1 MSDWKRLTSHGLT
14 SNIAV
19 SEILVDPI
27 FQMRENGTDE
37 NLVNH
42 YAGIME
48 ANDPDGWH
56 VFPDITLL
64 MVTDPDEFDDE
75 GWSRHQK
82 YYVIGGFHR
91 FGAIQQ
97 RGYEHVTA
105 TVVQGNVADG
115 IAFAAGENA
124 DQSRRRTQADIRR
137 AVTACLYNPNINQWS
152 NGYIARI
159 CHVDPQT
166 VANHEKRFYAT
177 DPSYKRPEKLKFVDK
192 HGGTSLRKHSI
203 PKIGVEETKEVLIPD
218 DTERKQLLSDVTDL
232 HVQSI
237 AGYVEAEAPLERE
250 QRTADLIRE
259 YPAYD
264 SYSRRDTLS
273 VSELKELH
281 ATLEKIAKDVK
292 QRWATLCDE
301 IWDLWHEEIDEL
313 MTDVDWKTEDER
325 EEAIKKEY
333 PGFAKFDGYR
343 WKLSYVQM
351 ECLKSTLEA
360 IKAEIEANGDTAYL
374 PESYFEEQVTEE
386 AEDGGP
392 IKKASK
398 QAVNAAILAANAANK
413 AFELLMGDKN
423 KLSWV
428 VTNRQMPN
436 FISAYNKQL
445 ADPADKF
452 PRGEQKD
459 TSWGMDDFDEETVKR
474 IERNWKRI
482 EQACLDRPDWVR
494 DWIYD
499 RYCRLSQFE
508 IFFSDEGRTKYDAYV
523 FKASCPLSE
532 AELHEIFVAAQ
543 QAAEQKYFELTAGK
557 YRKK

>member
-1 MSDWKRLTSHGLT
+1 MSDWTL
-14 SNIAV
+14 SNSVSFTGETIVV

-27 FQMRENGTDE
+27 FQMREDGTDE

-48 ANDPDGWH
+48 ANDPDGWRI
-56 VFPDITLL
+56 FPDITIL
-64 MVTDPDEFDDE
+64 MVTDLEPDNDDLDYYE
-75 GWSRHQK
+75 KH
-82 YYVIGGFHR
+82 YVIGGFHR

-97 RGYEHVTA
+97 RGYEQITA
-105 TVVQGNVADG
+105 TIIHGSVADG

-177 DPSYKRPEKLKFVDK
+177 DPTYKRPEKLKFVDK
-192 HGGTSLRKHSI
+192 HGGISRRKHSI
-203 PKIGVEETKEVLIPD
+203 PKIGIDETKEVLIPD
-218 DTERKQLLSDVTDL
+218 DTERKQLISDVTDL
-232 HVQSI
+232 HLQSI
-237 AGYVEAEAPLERE
+237 AGFVDAENPIERE
-250 QRTADLIRE
+250 HRTEELVRQ
-259 YPAYD
+259 YPVYD

-273 VSELKELH
+273 VAELKELH

-292 QRWATLCDE
+292 QRRDTLSDE

-313 MTDVDWKTEDER
+313 MTDCDWDTEKQR
-325 EEAIKKEY
+325 TAAIENEY
-333 PGFAKFDGYR
+333 PGFAQFDGYR
-343 WKLSYVQM
+343 WQLSYVQM
-351 ECLKSTLEA
+351 ERLKSTLEA
-360 IKAEIEANGDTAYL
+360 IKADIEANGDHAYL
-374 PESYFEEQVTEE
+374 PALYFEEQVTEE

-392 IKKASK
+392 IRKASK
-398 QAVNAAILAANAANK
+398 QAVNAAILAANAAER
-413 AFELLMGDKN
+413 AFEALMGDKK

-436 FISAYNKQL
+436 FISAFNKQQ

-452 PRGEQKD
+452 PRNEQKD

-482 EQACLDRPDWVR
+482 EQACIDHPDWVR
-494 DWIYD
+494 GWIYE
-499 RYCRLSQFE
+499 RYCRLSGFE
-508 IFFSDEGRTKYDAYV
+508 IKFSDEAHSRYDEYK
-523 FKASCPLSE
+523 FKANCPLSE
-532 AELHEIFVAAQ
+532 AELQEIFVAAQ
-543 QAAEQKYFELTAGK
+543 QAAEAKYFELTAGK